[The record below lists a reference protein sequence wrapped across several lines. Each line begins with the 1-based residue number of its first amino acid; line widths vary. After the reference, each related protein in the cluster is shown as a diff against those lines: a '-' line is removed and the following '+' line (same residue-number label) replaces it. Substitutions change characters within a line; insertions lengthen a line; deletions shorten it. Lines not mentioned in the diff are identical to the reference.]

1 LLINK
6 EFVDMKSSIRLR
18 FKYSGLISRL
28 LIAAFFLVI
37 FLTPIQYTYAVKST
51 CDFQHRECFTE
62 AGYPACYKKIDIEKY
77 YQFVGENMLDLA
89 EQIVMDD
96 KKCVKL
102 TGNQKA
108 FMQDKGG
115 GYVKFGLRGQNVTF
129 WAKREALFAR

>member
-1 LLINK
+1 MNTSIKLRLQYTRLIG
-6 EFVDMKSSIRLR
+6 S
-18 FKYSGLISRL
+18 L
-28 LIAAFFLVI
+28 LIAAFLLI
-37 FLTPIQYTYAVKST
+37 LFLTPFQYAHAVKST

-77 YQFVGENMLDLA
+77 YQFVGENKLELA

-108 FMQDKGG
+108 FMQDKSGS
-115 GYVKFGLRGQNVTF
+115 YVKFGIRGRNVTF